1 MRFGS
6 AGMMSPVLQRRKL
19 RFAGSKVTQLSH
31 TAEKSGEDASPGLGT
46 RSLTYTPS
54 SSPECLI
61 LGSVLLG
68 NVWGLRSR

>member
-19 RFAGSKVTQLSH
+19 RFAGGKVTQLSH
-31 TAEKSGEDASPGLGT
+31 TAEKSSEDTSPGLGT

-54 SSPECLI
+54 SLPEYLI
-61 LGSVLLG
+61 LGPVFLG
-68 NVWGLRSR
+68 SVWGLRSR